1 MIHIVSNILGIL
13 FYIPALVLARKDYF
27 NVPDS
32 LSILDFLYVLEVIIF
47 IHLLYIIFFVKPI
60 TIKAIGVLSCIAFLV
75 TIFST
80 IGISIHS
87 K

>member
-1 MIHIVSNILGIL
+1 MIHIASNILGML
-13 FYIPALVLARKDYF
+13 FYILALVLARKDYF

-60 TIKAIGVLSCIAFLV
+60 TIKAIGALSCIAFLV
-75 TIFST
+75 IIFST
-80 IGISIHS
+80 IGDFNPF
-87 K
+87 